1 MVLAQAEIASVPL
14 IVDIV
19 EDDDAVRDSMCEL
32 LEAYGYVA
40 RGYPSA
46 AHFLKRADA
55 PGNCLIVDLHM
66 PEMTGLELLET
77 LRAQD
82 VRVPALIVT
91 ARPDSSLQPRIERAQ
106 VVKLLQKPVEVDQL
120 CGWIERACLNHATR
134 Q

>member
-1 MVLAQAEIASVPL
+1 MVLAQTEICSVPL

-19 EDDDAVRDSMCEL
+19 EDDDAVRNSMCEL

-46 AHFLKRADA
+46 VHFLKRTDA

-77 LRAQD
+77 LRAHD
-82 VRVPALIVT
+82 VHVPALILT
-91 ARPDSSLQPRIERAQ
+91 GRPDPSLQPRIERAD
-106 VVKLLQKPVEVDQL
+106 VVKLLHKPVDVDQL
-120 CGWIERACLNHATR
+120 CGWIERACLGHATR